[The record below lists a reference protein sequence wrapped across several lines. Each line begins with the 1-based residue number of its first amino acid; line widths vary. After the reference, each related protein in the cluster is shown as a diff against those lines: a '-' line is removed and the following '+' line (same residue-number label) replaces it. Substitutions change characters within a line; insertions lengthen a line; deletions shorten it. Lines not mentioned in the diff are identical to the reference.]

1 MFQAAS
7 RQIRHL
13 AAISAIA
20 VAGGVTAPQAAYAT
34 PSSEADLKAFV
45 RTNAGK
51 FASEVAGLPKQFTVR
66 APGDK
71 YRWDLATYDPAKQ
84 ALTDATGITVD
95 RLELYERCRTTGTFT
110 GQNSFGVKRTITD
123 MACETLTVEHSGAW
137 PGILI
142 GVRDCSSTERIFATS
157 PPEVRAE
164 RCRESS
170 YGSLEIPM
178 DPSTYRQI
186 KAKGV
191 IYELELEVRPE
202 ASKEVAE
209 RKSQLTTPTITFPFR
224 KRIDQQVLNAEF
236 KRLKVYTPDGK
247 TLLGTFDF

>member
-1 MFQAAS
+1 
-7 RQIRHL
+7 
-13 AAISAIA
+13 
-20 VAGGVTAPQAAYAT
+20 
-34 PSSEADLKAFV
+34 
-45 RTNAGK
+45 
-51 FASEVAGLPKQFTVR
+51 
-66 APGDK
+66 
-71 YRWDLATYDPAKQ
+71 
-84 ALTDATGITVD
+84 
-95 RLELYERCRTTGTFT
+95 
-110 GQNSFGVKRTITD
+110 
-123 MACETLTVEHSGAW
+123 
-137 PGILI
+137 
-142 GVRDCSSTERIFATS
+142 
-157 PPEVRAE
+157 
-164 RCRESS
+164 
-170 YGSLEIPM
+170 M